1 MKVVETSA
9 NVVIPENVTVE
20 FKSRVVTVTGPR
32 GTLKREFKHV
42 PVEITRTG
50 KKALKVTVWFGA
62 RKHIACIQTVV
73 THIKNMIKGVTTVS
87 ILTVKI
93 FL

>member
-1 MKVVETSA
+1 MKIVETSA
-9 NVVIPENVTVE
+9 TVTVPENVTVD

-42 PVEITRTG
+42 PVEITRAG
-50 KKALKVTVWFGA
+50 KKNLKVTVWFGA

-73 THIKNMIKGVTTVS
+73 SHIKNMIKGVTAVQHLL
-87 ILTVKI
+87 I
-93 FL
+93 